1 MVTIYSNPLLFPATS
16 PLVKQQIPAFRKPNR
31 PSYKPEKSPGLQPE
45 DIDIEIKLSRGNNEE
60 VIRGVVR
67 RHTCLD
73 TVFSIQTVKHAVKIS
88 RTI

>member
-1 MVTIYSNPLLFPATS
+1 MLLFPATS

-60 VIRGVVR
+60 VIRGAVR
-67 RHTCLD
+67 RHSWPQDLG
-73 TVFSIQTVKHAVKIS
+73 TVFSIRTKIN
-88 RTI
+88 IQ